1 MPELPE
7 VEYVARQLRQ
17 TLVGRTIAAVRV
29 NWPRTI
35 AHPDA
40 QAFCAELPGARVLGV
55 DRRAKFL
62 LISLSGEQSLVIH
75 RRMTG
80 NLLLVPAAAG
90 NGSWEAVDD
99 PYCRVVFLLDDGRRL
114 VFTDPRK
121 FGRIALYQANEL
133 AAALGGLGLEPLSDE
148 FTPDALSRL
157 LAGRARQ
164 IKPLLLDQTCI
175 AGIGNIYADEALFQA
190 GIHPLRQAETL
201 TPDEVA
207 RLHAAIRAV
216 LTLGIEHGG
225 TTFGRHQDIWGE
237 AGRNREH
244 LAVYQRAGAPCLR
257 CGTPLARIVV
267 AQRGTYFCPTCQPAP
282 QLAAPPVSQIS
293 EAPGKS
299 DALQA
304 EMLTDLPKP

>member
-17 TLVGRTIAAVRV
+17 TLVDRTIRDARV
-29 NWPRTI
+29 TWPRTI

-40 QAFCAELPGARVLGV
+40 QTFCAEVAGARVLRI
-55 DRRAKFL
+55 DRRAKYL
-62 LISLSGEQSLVIH
+62 LLFLSGEQALVVH

-80 NLLLVPAAAG
+80 NLLLFPAAADEAL
-90 NGSWEAVDD
+90 WEETSD

-121 FGRIALYQANEL
+121 FGRIALYPVSEL
-133 AAALGGLGLEPLSDE
+133 AGALHGLGLEPLGDE
-148 FTPDALSRL
+148 FTLEALAAL

-164 IKPLLLDQTCI
+164 MKPLLLDQTCI
-175 AGIGNIYADEALFQA
+175 AGIGNIYADESLFRA
-190 GIHPLRQAETL
+190 GIHPLRRAETL
-201 TPDEVA
+201 TEEEIA

-216 LTLGIEHGG
+216 LELGIEHGG

-244 LAVYQRAGAPCLR
+244 LAVYQRDGEPCLR
-257 CGTPLARIVV
+257 CGTSLVRMVV
-267 AQRGTYFCPTCQPAP
+267 AQRGTHFCPTCQPAP
-282 QLAAPPVSQIS
+282 AAADALTHAAP
-293 EAPGKS
+293 
-299 DALQA
+299 A
-304 EMLTDLPKP
+304 EDERASTPAVKRASVAD